1 MTSSSEAFWRSALP
15 DGETVLWHGQP
26 DSGLV
31 PQRFKGLNA
40 LVVVLVAGLWLAAPW
55 ILEEPSDFWKLFLA
69 TALVAAGFRMDQAV
83 RNGRVY
89 VVTDKKAWRLHR
101 FLKSESL
108 PIDPFLK
115 FSATKRGV
123 RFDSNPFFVFDHITD
138 PDAAMTALK
147 QAQEA
152 QR

>member
-15 DGETVLWHGQP
+15 NGETVLWHGQP

-31 PQRFKGLNA
+31 PQRFKGLYA
-40 LVVVLVAGLWLAAPW
+40 LVVVLVAGLWISSPW
-55 ILEEPSDFWKLFLA
+55 TMNSPGDFWKLLLA
-69 TALVAAGFRMDQAV
+69 TTMVAAVVRMDQAV
-83 RNGRVY
+83 RKSRVY
-89 VVTDKKAWRLHR
+89 VVTDKQVRCLHR

-108 PIDPFLK
+108 PIDSFLM
-115 FSATKRGV
+115 FSATKHGV
-123 RFDSNPFFVFDHITD
+123 QFDSHPFFVFDHLTEKE
-138 PDAAMTALK
+138 AAISALK